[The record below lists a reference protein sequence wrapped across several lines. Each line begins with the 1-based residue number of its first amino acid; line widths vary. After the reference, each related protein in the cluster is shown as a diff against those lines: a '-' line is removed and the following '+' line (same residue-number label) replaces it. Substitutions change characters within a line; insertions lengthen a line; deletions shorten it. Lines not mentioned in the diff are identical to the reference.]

1 MEWYLWVQLVTD
13 AGLSVPLMAGKPL
26 CSSCGLVHLP
36 APLRTWER
44 IYSDALELQ
53 P

>member
-36 APLRTWER
+36 APSRTWEP